1 MAIAQQ
7 YHQNLVHYLR
17 KEVNYNDPG
26 IASGIVIGRLPA
38 NAQITQAL
46 ARVRT
51 TFNAGTTNVLTVGTN
66 AANYDNIFGTADIAE
81 GIGPGDAAWLL
92 RYLGRLQHAQIVAAV
107 FASGG
112 TAEEA
117 HAFAAALL
125 ARLDRLKAV
134 VTPASP
140 SQSPAVQPF
149 AAH

>member
-26 IASGIVIGRLPA
+26 IASGVVIGRLPA

-66 AANYDNIFGTADIAE
+66 ATNYDNIFGTADIAE
-81 GIGPGDAAWLL
+81 GSAGNNAAPLAN
-92 RYLGRLQHAQIVAAV
+92 LQDVQTEADV
-107 FASGG
+107 FVKYTQTG
-112 TAEEA
+112 TAA
-117 HAFAAALL
+117 SQG
-125 ARLDRLKAV
+125 KAV
-134 VTPASP
+134 IHIAYTVSNG
-140 SQSPAVQPF
+140 
-149 AAH
+149 